1 MKQAIILRKDLKMSC
16 GKMISQ
22 GCHASLAS
30 YLKSDSYTRKA
41 WVLHGMKKVV
51 VKVSGEKELVK
62 LFVKAKKEKLPSA
75 IISDA
80 GLTQVKSGD
89 RTAVGIGPAS
99 DDVIDTITGKLKL
112 L

>member
-1 MKQAIILRKDLKMSC
+1 MKQAIVIRTDLKM
-16 GKMISQ
+16 GKGKIAAQAS
-22 GCHASLAS
+22 HASLAA
-30 YLKSDSYTRKA
+30 YLKSDSYSRKA

-51 VKVSGEKELVK
+51 VKVSGENELTK
-62 LFVKAKKEKLPSA
+62 LFAKAKGKKLPCA

-89 RTAVGIGPAS
+89 KTAVGIGPAS
-99 DDVIDTITGKLKL
+99 DDVIDKITGDLKL

>member
-1 MKQAIILRKDLKMSC
+1 MKQAIVIRTDLKM
-16 GKMISQ
+16 GKGKIAAQAS
-22 GCHASLAS
+22 HASLSA
-30 YLKSDSYTRKA
+30 YLKSDSYSRKA
-41 WVLHGMKKVV
+41 WVLHGMKKIV
-51 VKVSGEKELVK
+51 VKVSGEKELVN

-99 DDVIDTITGKLKL
+99 DDIIDKITGNLKL

>member
-1 MKQAIILRKDLKMSC
+1 MKQAIVIRTDLKM
-16 GKMISQ
+16 GKGKIAAQAS
-22 GCHASLAS
+22 HASLAS
-30 YLKSDSYTRKA
+30 YLKSDSYSRKA
-41 WVLHGMKKVV
+41 WVLHGMKKIV
-51 VKVSGEKELVK
+51 VKVSGEQELVK

-89 RTAVGIGPAS
+89 RTALGIGPAS
-99 DDVIDTITGKLKL
+99 DDVIDKITGKLKL